1 MFWQVYG
8 LIISCWCTCSF
19 YCFNH
24 FSQQYLFQWFHARL
38 LFVFDNS
45 KSCFG
50 IEDVVFKSFQPTFC
64 WCYVEQMRNQSMTFK
79 DDVSYSKLP
88 NIYPLNSNCETMK
101 NHACLDTAWYK
112 NSRLLVWYVRKVF
125 MMRGLLMRK
134 NVASNAWQIS
144 FNSYSKSASNVINH
158 DTRPLR
164 ITFFSELNWEGK
176 RVGSVARRFLAWR
189 MSLCVSL
196 HNGS

>member
-1 MFWQVYG
+1 MLVVKVINQICVSATQQQREVGEWLSKTTS
-8 LIISCWCTCSF
+8 LISNCQIF
-19 YCFNH
+19 I
-24 FSQQYLFQWFHARL
+24 L
-38 LFVFDNS
+38 LP
-45 KSCFG
+45 
-50 IEDVVFKSFQPTFC
+50 I
-64 WCYVEQMRNQSMTFK
+64 
-79 DDVSYSKLP
+79 
-88 NIYPLNSNCETMK
+88 ILNSNCETMK
-101 NHACLDTAWYK
+101 NHACLDTAWYM